1 MSVTPPFSK
10 RASSITKTE
19 GAMIACAGLLAIAV
33 LIEVITLLTRVL
45 SAAQGSDNGI
55 PSYFV
60 QASIAQTQFDDS
72 LSAASPALML
82 MMLFSWVPLLSF
94 WGRRQTVAFVP
105 STHPRRKETRSEIIS
120 SLSLLGIAMIVGTFA
135 AVSPYF
141 THRGLLGID
150 TPSYYRQLE
159 SLKTSEDVVSLL
171 RSDWHP
177 LYILV
182 LYFVKIITA
191 WDSFQVIV
199 AGPALLA
206 ALFAVANFLLAG
218 ELTKS
223 HLASGIASLFAV
235 SWLHT
240 TVGLFAG
247 IFANWLAMGFAVLSL
262 FCLFRTL
269 RERSRL
275 SAFGALSFA
284 YLTALSHIWTWTV
297 LIACYWLGSALFLLG
312 HSQKSD
318 MLPNREV
325 LGRLAAIL
333 VAITLPVVVLS
344 LILPE
349 LNGVLFS
356 PGVTVY
362 GIAGSMRFERIYQ
375 VWFLMSFTLT
385 EYVGGLLGYPLAI
398 VLGLAGII
406 FMAKSGLR
414 ASPFLMA
421 WLFVTSITTL
431 MLDSWYQWRV
441 LYVIPFEI
449 LAATA
454 IAGSL
459 GALDR
464 IINAKRPTLSSPFL
478 LSGLKTLVV
487 LILVLDS
494 ANYAMAAV
502 AILPRS

>member
-1 MSVTPPFSK
+1 M
-10 RASSITKTE
+10 TKTE
-19 GAMIACAGLLAIAV
+19 GAMIACAGFLAIAV
-33 LIEVITLLTRVL
+33 LLEVFTLITKVL

-55 PSYFV
+55 PPYFV
-60 QASIAQTQFDDS
+60 QASIAQTQFHDS
-72 LSAASPALML
+72 LSVASPALML
-82 MMLFSWVPLLSF
+82 MMLFSWVPLLPF
-94 WGRRQTVAFVP
+94 WGRRQTVEFVL
-105 STHPRRKETRSEIIS
+105 STHPRRKETRSEMIS

-159 SLKTSEDVVSLL
+159 SLKTFEDVASLL
-171 RSDWHP
+171 RTDWHP

-182 LYFVKIITA
+182 LYFIKIITA

-223 HLASGIASLFAV
+223 HIASGIASLFAV

-247 IFANWLAMGFAVLSL
+247 IFANWLAIGFAVLSV
-262 FCLFRTL
+262 FSLFRTL
-269 RERSRL
+269 RERNRL

-312 HSQKSD
+312 HSRKSE
-318 MLPNREV
+318 MLPDREV
-325 LGRLAAIL
+325 LGRLAVIL

-349 LNGVLFS
+349 LNGLLFS

-375 VWFLMSFTLT
+375 VWVLMSFTLT
-385 EYVGGLLGYPLAI
+385 QYVGGLLGYPLAI

-406 FMAKSGLR
+406 FMAKSGLT
-414 ASPFLMA
+414 ASPFLMG

-449 LAATA
+449 FAAIA
-454 IAGSL
+454 IAGILATL
-459 GALDR
+459 GR
-464 IINAKRPTLSSPFL
+464 ISKANRPTIVPSVL
-478 LSGLKTLVV
+478 LTDSLQILFVI
-487 LILVLDS
+487 LIVLDS
-494 ANYAMAAV
+494 LNYATRAA
-502 AILPRS
+502 ASLPQ